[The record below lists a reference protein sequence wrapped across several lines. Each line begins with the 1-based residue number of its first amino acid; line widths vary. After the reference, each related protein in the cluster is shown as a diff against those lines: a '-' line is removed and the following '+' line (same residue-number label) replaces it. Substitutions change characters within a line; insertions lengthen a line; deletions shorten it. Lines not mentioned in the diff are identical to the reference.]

1 MSVGFIGLG
10 LMGIRMANNLLEKGN
25 ELVVYNRTVEKAQP
39 LIEKGAEFVETPA
52 DVGSKA
58 GVIFTML
65 SEPDAVSKVAFGENG
80 FLYQMEQKSIWV
92 DCSTVNPSFTK
103 DAAEKA
109 NGMNVRFIDAP
120 VAGTI
125 LPAEKGELIFFAG
138 GSKKDVDEVRP
149 LLEAMGKKIIYMG
162 ENGKGTGIKMV
173 INLLL
178 GQAMIAF
185 SEAVTLGEAL
195 GFSKE
200 DLFNVLIEGP
210 VTAPFLAGKKDKL
223 AKGNYETEFPLQW
236 MYKDLHLAALTG
248 YENNISLQ
256 MTNTSKEIF
265 SLANQYGLGEKDF
278 SVVYEFLSNHK
289 KNGKNTGRL

>member
-10 LMGIRMANNLLEKGN
+10 LMGIRMANNLIEKGN
-25 ELVVYNRTVEKAQP
+25 ELVVFNRTTEKAQP
-39 LIEKGAEFVETPA
+39 LIEKGAKLAETPA
-52 DVGSKA
+52 EVGSK
-58 GVIFTML
+58 VDTLFTML
-65 SEPDAVSKVAFGENG
+65 SGPDAVAKAAFGENG
-80 FLYQMEQKSIWV
+80 FLYQMEQKSIWI

-120 VAGTI
+120 VAGTTT
-125 LPAEKGELIFFAG
+125 PAEKGELIFFAG
-138 GSKKDVDEVRP
+138 GAKKDVEEVRP
-149 LLEAMGKKIIYMG
+149 LLDTMGKKIIYMG

-173 INLLL
+173 VNLLL

-185 SEAVTLGEAL
+185 SEGIALGEAL

-200 DLFNVLIEGP
+200 DLFNVLIDGP

-223 AKGNYETEFPLQW
+223 AKQNYETEFPLQW
-236 MYKDLHLAALTG
+236 MYKDLHLASLTG
-248 YENNISLQ
+248 YENNITLQ

-265 SLANQYGLGEKDF
+265 GLANQYGLGDKDF
-278 SVVYEFLSNHK
+278 SAVYELLSNHK
-289 KNGKNTGRL
+289 KT